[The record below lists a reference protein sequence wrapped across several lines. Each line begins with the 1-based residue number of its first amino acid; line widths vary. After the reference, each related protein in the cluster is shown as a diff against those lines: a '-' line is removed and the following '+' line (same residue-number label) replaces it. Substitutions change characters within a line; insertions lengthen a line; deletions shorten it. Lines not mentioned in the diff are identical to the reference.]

1 MATFTEGERLV
12 LADSIE
18 ILERLDSPFSEVVKA
33 RTKDL
38 EMLAQ
43 IVERAPSPNIDLF
56 NRSEG
61 RNFDSLAKKLSS
73 QGGLAHVVNLPAKA
87 VLGHGFIVS
96 KLHLFGMLLKLLNTY
111 PELEKCRPMVEQE
124 YHDLLFTLMA
134 EDLYTA
140 LLTDQEVGEEWV
152 FKAVHELIMM
162 WDHRTSDYLER
173 FALAIRELW
182 QARHTV
188 VPVLG
193 TLLGTVEIMR
203 LNGLLSPVWSDF
215 LAKRSSV
222 EGFPHALEEFIFG
235 LDYEELV
242 VLRQKMA
249 EKKLNLVSRE
259 QAWQLLDKEEVSEDN
274 SNPALELY
282 RSYMNRQ
289 QNAKLRRYRGAP
301 GPKRSLEELFVIYLL
316 SSPEK
321 NSN

>member
-1 MATFTEGERLV
+1 MATFTEGESRV
-12 LADSIE
+12 LANSIE
-18 ILERLDSPFSEVVKA
+18 ILEELDSPFSEVIKS
-33 RTKDL
+33 RTEDL
-38 EMLAQ
+38 EVLAQ
-43 IVERAPSPNIDLF
+43 IIERAPSPNTDLF
-56 NRSEG
+56 NRTEG

-73 QGGLAHVVNLPAKA
+73 QGLAHVVNLPAKA

-96 KLHLFGMLLKLLNTY
+96 KLHLFGMLIKLLATY
-111 PELEKCRPMVEQE
+111 PELEQCRPMVEQE
-124 YHDLLFTLMA
+124 YTDLLFTLMA

-140 LLTDQEVGEEWV
+140 LLTDQEGGEEWV
-152 FKAVHELIMM
+152 TKAVHELIMM
-162 WDHRTSDYLER
+162 WDRRTSDYLER

-215 LAKRSSV
+215 LATQSSA
-222 EGFPHALEEFIFG
+222 EGFAYALEEFMFG

-242 VLRQKMA
+242 MLRKKMK
-249 EKKLNLVSRE
+249 EEKLNLISRE
-259 QAWQLLDKEEVSEDN
+259 QAWQLLGKEEISEE
-274 SNPALELY
+274 SNNAALELY

-289 QNAKLRRYRGAP
+289 QNAKIRRFREAP

-321 NSN
+321 